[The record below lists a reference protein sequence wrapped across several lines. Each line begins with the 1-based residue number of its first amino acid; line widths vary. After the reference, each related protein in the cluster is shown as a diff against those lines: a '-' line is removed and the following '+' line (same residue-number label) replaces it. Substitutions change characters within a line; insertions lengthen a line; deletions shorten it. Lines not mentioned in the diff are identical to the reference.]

1 MSGGSM
7 AVLKRVKNF
16 LAPLPVV
23 LVTTRLKQKSGV
35 SDNIIPISWT
45 GIVESAPHM
54 VNINIS
60 RGKYSGKVI
69 RKTREFAIAIP
80 GAKNLKEVDIC
91 GTVHGDKTDKFEL
104 TGLEKFEAAEIDV
117 PLIKQCPIN
126 MECRLENIVSFKS
139 HDMYIGRIVST
150 HIDDDYIDKDGEPDF
165 KKIDILCYVNGD
177 YWTMGKRVV
186 KLFFTR
192 TGK

>member
-1 MSGGSM
+1 MT
-7 AVLKRVKNF
+7 VLKRVKNF

-35 SDNIIPISWT
+35 SDNIIPISWA

-60 RGKYSGKVI
+60 KGKYSGEVI

-80 GAKNLKEVDIC
+80 GAINLEKVDIC

-104 TGLEKFEAAEIDV
+104 TGFEKFEATEIDV
-117 PLIKQCPIN
+117 PLIRQCPIN
-126 MECRLENIVSFKS
+126 MECKLENIVSFKS
-139 HDMYIGRIVST
+139 HDMYIGKIMAT
-150 HIDDDYIDKDGEPDF
+150 HIDDDYSEKDGGPDF
-165 KKIDILCYVNGD
+165 KKIDILCYVNGS
-177 YWTMGKRVV
+177 YWTMGRRLE

-192 TGK
+192 AGK

>member
-1 MSGGSM
+1 M

-35 SDNIIPISWT
+35 SDNIIPISWA
-45 GIVESAPHM
+45 GIVESAPYM
-54 VNINIS
+54 VSINIS

-69 RKTREFAIAIP
+69 KKTREFAVAIP
-80 GAKNLKEVDIC
+80 GVKNLKEIDIC
-91 GTVHGDKTDKFEL
+91 GTVHGDKTNKFEL

-139 HDMYIGRIVST
+139 HDMYVGRIVAT
-150 HIDDDYIDKDGEPDF
+150 HIDDNYIDKDGEPDF
-165 KKIDILCYVNGD
+165 KKINILCYVNGD
-177 YWTMGKRVV
+177 YWTMGKRVE